1 MPPPETR
8 LTVPPHIQVRQG
20 YPRGDI
26 HINEDLDVFD
36 VSPRGVARRKRLVP
50 DLTWGPWVAENNWH
64 TAVTT
69 QQQQGGAPISPA
81 AAGDEAVASSS
92 IRGVRAAKLFK
103 AAVRN

>member
-1 MPPPETR
+1 M
-8 LTVPPHIQVRQG
+8 RQG

-36 VSPRGVARRKRLVP
+36 ISPRGVARRKRLVP

-64 TAVTT
+64 AAATT
-69 QQQQGGAPISPA
+69 QQQGGASITPAAGDEMPA
-81 AAGDEAVASSS
+81 AAGDEVAANSG
-92 IRGVRAAKLFK
+92 IRDVRMAKLFK

>member
-1 MPPPETR
+1 MLPPETY

-36 VSPRGVARRKRLVP
+36 ISPRGVARRKRLVP
-50 DLTWGPWVAENNWH
+50 ELTWGPWVAENNWH
-64 TAVTT
+64 AAATT
-69 QQQQGGAPISPA
+69 QQQGGAPVKPA
-81 AAGDEAVASSS
+81 AAADEAAASSS
-92 IRGVRAAKLFK
+92 IRGVRAARLFK